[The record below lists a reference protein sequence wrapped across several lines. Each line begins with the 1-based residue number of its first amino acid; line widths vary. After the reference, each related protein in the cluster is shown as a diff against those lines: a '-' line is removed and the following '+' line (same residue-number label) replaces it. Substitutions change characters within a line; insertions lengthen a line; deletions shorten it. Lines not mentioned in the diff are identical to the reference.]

1 MTIFLKTLNQM
12 DELDP
17 SENKLKYAYSCSREK
32 VCNLRNS
39 SCINQALGLSMAIAT
54 IIYLFYRLIRINGKS
69 GFKLASFAQDQ
80 NVTKMFVGLLILSN
94 LKNLSNS
101 LINNIIIPLLDP
113 FMPFLVCHLRLK
125 VGPFDI
131 NFGNFASDI
140 MIFGFNI
147 VAIYIIAGI
156 LQ

>member
-12 DELDP
+12 EDLDP

-32 VCNLRNS
+32 VCNLQDS
-39 SCINQALGLSMAIAT
+39 SCINQLLGVTVTIAT
-54 IIYLFYRLIRINGKS
+54 VIYLLYKLVRIGGS
-69 GFKLASFAQDQ
+69 FKIASFAQDQ
-80 NVTKMFVGLLILSN
+80 NVSKMFVGLLILSN

-101 LINNIIIPLLDP
+101 LINNIILPILDP
-113 FMPFLVCHLRLK
+113 FMPFLSCHFRLRA
-125 VGPFDI
+125 GPFDI

-140 MIFGFNI
+140 LIFGFNI